1 MLTLPKNEVHLYYTQ
16 ADSIS
21 SDKLLGR
28 YRAVLSPEEILKVD
42 RYRIQKDR
50 YLSLVAR
57 ALVRYLVSEYTGA
70 PAEAFAFLMN
80 GHGKPYLA
88 PKEEKKDCPKISFN
102 ISHSRGGI
110 VCGICQNLE
119 IGVDLEDIRRNV
131 DLGIA
136 RRFFADTEVE
146 FLNQIP
152 NSEKKKMFFDIWTL
166 KEAYIKAEGKGLAIP
181 LDSFSFNAGES
192 EIKIAFKAPKK
203 NPSDWQFFRWWPKT
217 NKTVAAA
224 VKATAPL
231 SLKTFSC
238 IPFQKITP
246 LS

>member
-28 YRAVLSPEEILKVD
+28 YRAVLSPEEILKVE

-50 YLSLVAR
+50 HLSLVAR
-57 ALVRYLVSEYTGA
+57 ALVRYLVSEYTGTS
-70 PAEAFAFLMN
+70 AEALAFSMN
-80 GHGKPYLA
+80 DHGKPNLA
-88 PKEEKKDCPKISFN
+88 PKEEKNDVSKISFN
-102 ISHSRGGI
+102 ISHSRGGV
-110 VCGICQNLE
+110 VCGICENLE
-119 IGVDLEDIRRNV
+119 IGVDLEDIRRSV

-146 FLNQIP
+146 FLNRIP
-152 NSEKKKMFFDIWTL
+152 DSDKKKVFFDIWTL

-181 LDSFSFNAGES
+181 LDSFSFETGGP
-192 EIKIAFKAPKK
+192 EIKIRFNCAEKKA
-203 NPSDWQFFRWWPKT
+203 SDWQFFRWRPKT
-217 NKTVAAA
+217 NKTVAAG
-224 VKATAPL
+224 VKASAPL
-231 SLKTFSC
+231 SFKTFSC
-238 IPFQKITP
+238 VPFQEITP